1 MVLIMVTK
9 NKIDAFS
16 ELFEKGII
24 SEVEYIMIMEMLNN
38 DFRLKEMEENIEA
51 KKIISTVA
59 KYYQIEEN
67 KLQSTE
73 RNLELIQPRYV
84 AMYLMNAILKE
95 NLQLIARKFG
105 NVDYSMIVFGAK
117 RIDEQINI
125 DFILQKDVENI
136 KKLLSI

>member
-9 NKIDAFS
+9 NKIDAFF

>member
-1 MVLIMVTK
+1 MVTK
-9 NKIDAFS
+9 NKMDAFF

-73 RNLELIQPRYV
+73 RNKELIQPRYV
-84 AMYLMNAILKE
+84 AMYLMNTILKE

-105 NVDYSMIVFGAK
+105 DVDYSMIVFGAK

>member
-1 MVLIMVTK
+1 MVTK
-9 NKIDAFS
+9 NKRNAFS

-73 RNLELIQPRYV
+73 RNKELIQPRYV
-84 AMYLMNAILKE
+84 AMYLMNTILKE
-95 NLQLIARKFG
+95 NLQLIERKFG

>member
-1 MVLIMVTK
+1 MVTK
-9 NKIDAFS
+9 NKMNAFS

-73 RNLELIQPRYV
+73 RNKELIQQRYV
-84 AMYLMNAILKE
+84 AMYLMNTILKE

>member
-1 MVLIMVTK
+1 MVTK
-9 NKIDAFS
+9 NKMNAFS

-24 SEVEYIMIMEMLNN
+24 SEVVYIMIMEMLNN
-38 DFRLKEMEENIEA
+38 YFRLKEMEENIEA

-73 RNLELIQPRYV
+73 RNKELIQPRYV
-84 AMYLMNAILKE
+84 AMYLMNTILKE

>member
-1 MVLIMVTK
+1 MVTK
-9 NKIDAFS
+9 NKMDAFS

-59 KYYQIEEN
+59 KYYKIEEN

-73 RNLELIQPRYV
+73 RNKELIQPRYV
-84 AMYLMNAILKE
+84 AMYLMNTILKE

>member
-1 MVLIMVTK
+1 MVTK

-95 NLQLIARKFG
+95 NLQLIVRKFG

>member
-1 MVLIMVTK
+1 MVTK

>member
-1 MVLIMVTK
+1 MVTK

-24 SEVEYIMIMEMLNN
+24 SEVEYIMIMEMLNK

>member
-1 MVLIMVTK
+1 MVTK
-9 NKIDAFS
+9 NKIDAFF

>member
-1 MVLIMVTK
+1 MVTK
-9 NKIDAFS
+9 NKMNAFS

-73 RNLELIQPRYV
+73 RNKELIQQRYV
-84 AMYLMNAILKE
+84 AMYLMNIILKE

>member
-1 MVLIMVTK
+1 MVTK
-9 NKIDAFS
+9 NKMNAFS
-16 ELFEKGII
+16 ELLEKGII

-73 RNLELIQPRYV
+73 RNKELIQPRYV
-84 AMYLMNAILKE
+84 AMYLMNTILKG

>member
-1 MVLIMVTK
+1 MVTK

-38 DFRLKEMEENIEA
+38 DFRRKEMEENIEA

>member
-1 MVLIMVTK
+1 MVTK

-136 KKLLSI
+136 KKLLCI

>member
-1 MVLIMVTK
+1 MVTK
-9 NKIDAFS
+9 NKMNAFS
-16 ELFEKGII
+16 ELLEKGII

-73 RNLELIQPRYV
+73 RNKELIQPRYV
-84 AMYLMNAILKE
+84 AMYLMNTILKE

>member
-1 MVLIMVTK
+1 MVTK
-9 NKIDAFS
+9 NKMNAFS

-73 RNLELIQPRYV
+73 RNKELIQPRYV
-84 AMYLMNAILKE
+84 AMYLMNTILKE

>member
-1 MVLIMVTK
+1 MVTK
-9 NKIDAFS
+9 NKMNAFS

-73 RNLELIQPRYV
+73 RNLEFIQPRYV
-84 AMYLMNAILKE
+84 AMYLMNTILKE